1 MLPSKKSLE
10 SDEEDVVSG
19 ANGVSSFL
27 SFVLSLLFDFR
38 LTAGAFRSAF
48 RDSPWTPFQLSRPRL
63 PGREWKI

>member
-27 SFVLSLLFDFR
+27 SFVLSLL
-38 LTAGAFRSAF
+38 LT
-48 RDSPWTPFQLSRPRL
+48 LV
-63 PGREWKI
+63 